1 MGPSLSR
8 SQLRRLYDRT
18 GRRQDTLAFYSGP
31 AFDALCTRPEWE
43 AVQSVVELGCG
54 TGRLAE
60 RLLRDHLPDDA
71 QYLGLDLSGRMV
83 TIARDRLSSFGP
95 RAAVRRTDGRLSF
108 EQNAGSQDCVLATY
122 VLDLL
127 SPSDIRDVLAEAH
140 RVLGSSGQLVLAGLT
155 WGTTPVT
162 RLVSAIW
169 DGLYSLRPTWVGGC
183 RPVDVRR
190 FLADARWQIRH
201 HEVVR
206 AWGIPSA
213 VLIAEPR

>member
-31 AFDALCTRPEWE
+31 AFDALCACLDWE
-43 AVQSVVELGCG
+43 RVQSMIELGCG

-60 RLLRDHLPDDA
+60 RLLRDHLPDGA
-71 QYLGLDLSGRMV
+71 RYLGLDLSGRMA
-83 TIARDRLSSFGP
+83 TIARDRLSLFGP
-95 RAAVRRTDGRLSF
+95 RAAVQQTDGRLSF
-108 EQNAGSQDCVLATY
+108 APAAGSQDCVLATY

-140 RVLGSSGQLVLAGLT
+140 RVLGSSGRLVLAGLT

-162 RLVSAIW
+162 RLVSVIW
-169 DGLYSLRPTWVGGC
+169 DGLYLVQPAWVGGC

-190 FLADARWQIRH
+190 LLSDARWHICH
-201 HEVVR
+201 HSVVQ
-206 AWGIPSA
+206 AWGVPSA
-213 VLIAEPR
+213 VVIAEPR